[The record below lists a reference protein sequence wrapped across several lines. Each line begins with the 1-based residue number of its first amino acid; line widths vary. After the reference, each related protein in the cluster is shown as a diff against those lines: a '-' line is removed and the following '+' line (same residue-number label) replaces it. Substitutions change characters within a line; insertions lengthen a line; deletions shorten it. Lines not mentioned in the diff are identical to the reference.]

1 MKIKELTAV
10 LKDAERITLLI
21 GDMVYDY
28 SPRDPFLV
36 DAFGGYKVAAV
47 HGSSNT
53 GNVCTEYE
61 IEIEMQPVKEV

>member
-1 MKIKELTAV
+1 MKIKELTAI
-10 LKDAERITLLI
+10 LKDAKRITLLI

-28 SPRDPFLV
+28 DPRDPFIV
-36 DAFGGYKVAAV
+36 DAFGGYKVAEV
-47 HGSSNT
+47 HGSGDT